1 MGVPNIDRGWV
12 NATSNQFFY
21 TTTGGPAFDDYVIEN
36 TWNNGGNGWEVS
48 YYNWMGSVVLG
59 DKTYASDVW
68 RPTLFGN
75 KITGSDVL
83 NDIPS
88 LDSWVI
94 SKLEKRKNVI
104 MADINKQAQLF
115 EGTGNSGFIIIPD
128 NLHPTIKTNLPYYLK
143 RANLVDKGPR
153 RKNPFVR
160 WPRIIRRP
168 RALRPSFL
176 NPFRLFR
183 RKLKRFRWF

>member
-1 MGVPNIDRGWV
+1 
-12 NATSNQFFY
+12 
-21 TTTGGPAFDDYVIEN
+21 
-36 TWNNGGNGWEVS
+36 
-48 YYNWMGSVVLG
+48 
-59 DKTYASDVW
+59 
-68 RPTLFGN
+68 
-75 KITGSDVL
+75 
-83 NDIPS
+83 
-88 LDSWVI
+88 
-94 SKLEKRKNVI
+94 